1 MPPFMTQPLTS
12 LNAGSGSRNSA
23 RKFWQGRSVFTGLRK
38 SVLEVS
44 QMGRK
49 EGWLWDER
57 YHAGEG
63 NTVKPGGAYGYCEY
77 PAILIRAIVSNPA
90 VFPESRRA
98 ALGS

>member
-1 MPPFMTQPLTS
+1 MPTFMTQPLTS

-49 EGWLWDER
+49 EGWLWHER
-57 YHAGEG
+57 
-63 NTVKPGGAYGYCEY
+63 
-77 PAILIRAIVSNPA
+77 
-90 VFPESRRA
+90 
-98 ALGS
+98 

>member
-1 MPPFMTQPLTS
+1 VAAMGRVWYLEVLACQRMQEH
-12 LNAGSGSRNSA
+12 A
-23 RKFWQGRSVFTGLRK
+23 RLRK
-38 SVLEVS
+38 SVLEVC
-44 QMGRK
+44 QMGQK
-49 EGWLWDER
+49 EGWLWYER

-77 PAILIRAIVSNPA
+77 PAILIRAIVGNPA